1 MDQLPPELLGLILGK
16 NVEMCRC
23 DKNSILELRLVCKV
37 FNELLKPSIFKTIQL
52 EFSRLSRFR
61 DIDDNP
67 DRLKTLQNVASLSSS
82 LHIDTMVVRDPDEID
97 YLKEV
102 FNTIIVKV
110 PEMADMIESLR
121 SYCLQKSTFIEEDYN
136 RLIFRV
142 LQNAPDITRLKVN
155 LPFQVV
161 GNAAMTST
169 RLFANT
175 LACAANRPEEH
186 RKIDTMA
193 LDHLTDKTVNNIC
206 NVPIDVE
213 NAFKT
218 FENLK
223 SLVISIK
230 RQESRGALQTVFARN
245 LWLLIRKAQGL
256 ESLCMIGWNV
266 SKNTRSRRNSTLMS
280 FTNWTMRSLP
290 YHPVKGPALNNLRY
304 LELKRVEMDPA
315 MLLFLIKEN
324 CHSLT
329 ELYLS
334 EVYLKVFGSADKEDT
349 SLWIGHPNV
358 KIPNPN
364 PGKCTWVAPAIRD
377 IEGLN
382 LKILRVSSLGY
393 DDYNP
398 DPDSE
403 NPNYDL
409 DDPTGHNKPF
419 DQRFVE
425 AVIGTII
432 PSSLESPPVD
442 TPTEIDDTNENTIKV
457 GIGLDTYDAEAYQ
470 LNQGNRTSHFKRCI
484 DGVFLNHT
492 DGALR
497 ELQKIISVADR
508 GMDLINEEINRNQA
522 LVVDPDF
529 NTLIDPPPDT

>member
-1 MDQLPPELLGLILGK
+1 MDQLPPELLGLILQK
-16 NVEMCRC
+16 NIEMCRC
-23 DKNSILELRLVCKV
+23 DKNGVLDLRLVCKV
-37 FNELLKPSIFKTIQL
+37 FNEILKPSIFKTIQL
-52 EFSRLSRFR
+52 EFSRFCRFR
-61 DIDDNP
+61 DVDDNQN
-67 DRLKTLQNVASLSSS
+67 RLETLQSIASLSSS
-82 LHIDTMVVRDPDEID
+82 LYIDTMVVRDPDEID
-97 YLKEV
+97 HLKDV

-110 PEMADMIESLR
+110 PEMAEMIESLR
-121 SYCLQKSTFIEEDYN
+121 NYCLHKNTFMEEDYN
-136 RLIFRV
+136 RLVCRV
-142 LQNAPDITRLKVN
+142 LQSGPNITRLKVN

-161 GNAAMTST
+161 GNASMTST

-186 RKIDTMA
+186 RKIDTLA

-223 SLVISIK
+223 SLLISIK
-230 RQESRGALQTVFARN
+230 RQEGRVPFQAIFARN

-266 SKNTRSRRNSTLMS
+266 SKKARSRRNSTRMT
-280 FTNWTMRSLP
+280 FTDWTMRSLP
-290 YHPVKGPALNNLRY
+290 YHPSKGPVLNHLRY
-304 LELKRVEMDPA
+304 LELKRVDMDPS

-329 ELYLS
+329 ELYLT
-334 EVYLKVFGSADKEDT
+334 EVYLKVFGSADREDT

-358 KIPNPN
+358 NTPTT
-364 PGKCTWVAPAIRD
+364 GKCTWVAPALRE

-398 DPDSE
+398 DPDSG

-409 DDPTGHNKPF
+409 DDPTGHNMPF

-425 AVIGTII
+425 AVIGTKAAPPLEPT
-432 PSSLESPPVD
+432 PSN
-442 TPTEIDDTNENTIKV
+442 TYTEIDDTNEKAV
-457 GIGLDTYDAEAYQ
+457 RVRLDLDTYDAEAYQ
-470 LNQGNRTSHFKRCI
+470 LNRGNRTSHFKRCI

-492 DGALR
+492 DAALR

-508 GMDLINEEINRNQA
+508 GMDLINQEIARAQGFAIN
-522 LVVDPDF
+522 PDS
-529 NTLIDPPPDT
+529 NTLVNPPAGV